1 MAYMITGPLV
11 YGLAG
16 WGLDSWLGT
25 IAFLPLGLIGGG
37 AASVYLVYVRY
48 VKS

>member
-1 MAYMITGPLV
+1 MLTGPLV
-11 YGLAG
+11 YGLGG
-16 WGLDSWLGT
+16 WGLDTWLGT
-25 IAFLPLGLIGGG
+25 TLFLPLGLIGGG